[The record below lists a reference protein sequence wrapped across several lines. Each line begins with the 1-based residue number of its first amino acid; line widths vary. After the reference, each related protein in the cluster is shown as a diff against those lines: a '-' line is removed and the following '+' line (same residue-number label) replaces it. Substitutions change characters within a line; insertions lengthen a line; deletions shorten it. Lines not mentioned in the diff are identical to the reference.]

1 MPYENIV
8 NLYILSAG
16 IAFITTGLVLLYYL
30 LPDPPPLSTLAKAP
44 SDPKMKTPSGSKGV
58 LVCDLAFIIL
68 SALLSILYVVG
79 FVLALWIAPPL
90 LMMIVW
96 TI

>member
-1 MPYENIV
+1 MPYENI
-8 NLYILSAG
+8 G
-16 IAFITTGLVLLYYL
+16 ISTSLAPESRSSPTGLVMLYYL

-90 LMMIVW
+90 LMKIVW

>member
-1 MPYENIV
+1 MPYENI
-8 NLYILSAG
+8 G
-16 IAFITTGLVLLYYL
+16 ISTSLAPESRSSPTGLVMSLYL
-30 LPDPPPLSTLAKAP
+30 LRTCRRDLPSQRRPLI
-44 SDPKMKTPSGSKGV
+44 PKMKTLLAPGG